1 MRGASRKVREYRAP
15 ISLLFAQARAKLPLV
30 FILVIFNGIA
40 ISSSA
45 QRAVDTTD
53 SHVRKVAHATMSPS
67 SPGDSSQGEYADLK
81 LSNSV
86 RQLAHWTGLPPKT
99 MFHLCWDFNFFLMLA
114 LIFWKGGPLLAE
126 ALQARSRSI
135 RRAIEDAQRLAE
147 DAAKRLAQVEK
158 RWAEID
164 SEIEAIRARA
174 ETEMNYEEQILNA
187 RASEDVR
194 RIMEYSQSEIGRLAQ
209 RARSEL
215 KAFAG
220 GLAVSLARKSIRIDE
235 RTDQDLVKGFIEG
248 LQPSHEHTPTT
259 AQPPMQSVRDPV
271 ATI

>member
-1 MRGASRKVREYRAP
+1 MRGASRKVREYKAP
-15 ISLLFAQARAKLPLV
+15 ILLLFAQARAKLPLV
-30 FILVIFNGIA
+30 FTLVIFNGIA

-45 QRAVDTTD
+45 QRAVDTPD
-53 SHVRKVAHATMSPS
+53 AQLRGSAHTAMAPS
-67 SPGDSSQGEYADLK
+67 SSEDSSQGEYADLK

-86 RQLAHWTGLPPKT
+86 RQLAHWTTLPPET
-99 MFHLCWDFNFFLMLA
+99 TFHLCWDFNFFLMLA

-135 RRAIEDAQRLAE
+135 RSAIEDAQRLAE

-158 RWAEID
+158 RWAELD

-174 ETEMNYEEQILNA
+174 ETEMNHEEQILNV

-194 RIMEYSQSEIGRLAQ
+194 RITEYSQPEIARLAQ

-220 GLAVSLARKSIRIDE
+220 GLAVSLARESIRIDK

-248 LQPSHEHTPTT
+248 LQPSYEHAPTT
-259 AQPPMQSVRDPV
+259 AQPPMQ
-271 ATI
+271 TFENL